1 MTSRKTSQGPQK
13 SITTAPC
20 EITNATGIGGDG
32 FNRLELLPS
41 ESLADAALVSA
52 KKRSAARKP
61 TFVARERNSLLLI
74 TSGDVFMPAL
84 SGIYALAAMTTIIKF
99 LPDVFRPFEP
109 LVPSDGRL
117 RGPTP
122 TEGRHA
128 PDRKEAHPSQPAL
141 RIDFISRRSLSAPAL
156 RIASRCADRRAL
168 DRP

>member
-74 TSGDVFMPAL
+74 ASADVFMRAL

-99 LPDVFRPFEP
+99 LPGVFAPLNHLFRVTVGCAVQRLPKVATLQVGKKRIHLNRP
-109 LVPSDGRL
+109 SGS
-117 RGPTP
+117 T
-122 TEGRHA
+122 
-128 PDRKEAHPSQPAL
+128 
-141 RIDFISRRSLSAPAL
+141 
-156 RIASRCADRRAL
+156 
-168 DRP
+168 